1 MRYAFLL
8 PLFGAALIAIGLL
21 GGEAHPLAPYVMTAS
36 LGAAW
41 AMFLI
46 RKEVV

>member
-21 GGEAHPLAPYVMTAS
+21 GGEAHPLAPFAMTAF
-36 LGAAW
+36 LGASSALH
-41 AMFLI
+41 AI
-46 RKEVV
+46 RKEVI